1 MRKRPRAPVLANIF
15 SALLTCPG
23 PPARHNRPVLAETED
38 TPIHDA
44 REALKRYFGFRAF
57 LDGQEQ
63 VVASVLAGRDV
74 MIIMPTGGGKSLCY
88 QLPAMVMDGVTIVV
102 SPLIA
107 LMKDQVDAL
116 VNRGIPATLIN
127 SSLSFEEQKERI
139 RGLRNGEYKL
149 VYVAPERFRSNMFI
163 NALQDVNI
171 ALFAVDEAHCLSQW
185 GHDFRPD
192 YIRLGEALE
201 KLGRP
206 QVLALTATA
215 TAEVRTDILNTL
227 KLRDPYLSVR
237 GFSRPNLS
245 LHITPTEKA
254 KHKYD
259 RLRDIVSHWQ
269 TGIIYCAT
277 RKKVEEVA
285 SLLDEWR
292 IRAIAYHG
300 GMDDK
305 EREHAQNRFL
315 QRDVAVAVA
324 TNAFGMGI
332 DRSDVRFVVHF
343 EIPGSVEAYYQ
354 EAGRAGRDGEPSHC
368 ELFFNYA
375 DTKTQDFFI
384 DGSNPTFETIQDV
397 YEAFLSWADHAH
409 EVMASIDD
417 ITDRAGAK
425 NSMAVG
431 SALSHLA
438 RQGWIERFDI
448 PGKRIRGTRMLRPE
462 VRAKDLTLDRKAI
475 QEKERRDRSK
485 LKAMVEM
492 CYADK
497 CRQQMI
503 LEYFGEPDAST
514 CGNCDVCKRGGVK
527 AVARVGSSE
536 EVEVLRKALS
546 GVARMSRKEAD
557 GTWSP
562 RFGKGRII
570 AMLLGSKSREVVDAG
585 LDELTTYGMLKNMG
599 SAGVHQLFK
608 EMEKAG
614 FIETTKEGE
623 YPLLKLTTKG
633 NEVMRKGGAIR
644 LQWPE
649 LRKPVEML
657 KRDSRSTYLREGAN
671 ASGGEELGVSELGFD
686 ESLFDRLKKKRQEI
700 AQREGVPPF
709 MIFHNNTLE
718 FLTRL
723 KPRNMDAA
731 LKIRGIGEAKAS
743 RWLPEFLTVINGR

>member
-1 MRKRPRAPVLANIF
+1 
-15 SALLTCPG
+15 
-23 PPARHNRPVLAETED
+23 VLAETEN

-63 VVASVLAGRDV
+63 VVASVLAGQDV
-74 MIIMPTGGGKSLCY
+74 MIVMPTGGGKSLCY
-88 QLPAMVMDGVTIVV
+88 QLPAMVMDGVTLVV

-116 VNRGIPATLIN
+116 IQRGIPATLIN
-127 SSLSFEEQKERI
+127 STLSFEEQKERI
-139 RGLRNGEYKL
+139 RGLRTGQYKL
-149 VYVAPERFRSNMFI
+149 VYVAPERFRSTMFL
-163 NALQDVNI
+163 NALQEVNI

-215 TAEVRTDILNTL
+215 TPEVRTDILNTL

-254 KHKYD
+254 KHKYE
-259 RLRDIVSHWQ
+259 RLRDIVTHWQ
-269 TGIIYCAT
+269 KGIIYCAT

-285 SLLDEWR
+285 ALLDEWR
-292 IRAIAYHG
+292 INAIAYHG

-305 EREHAQNRFL
+305 GRELAQNRFL
-315 QRDVAVAVA
+315 QRDVNVAVA

-384 DGSNPTFETIQDV
+384 DGSNPTFEIIRDV
-397 YEAFLSWADHAH
+397 YQALLDWADTSH

-417 ITDRAGAK
+417 ITDRVGAK
-425 NSMAVG
+425 NSMAVS
-431 SALSHLA
+431 SALSHLG

-448 PGKRIRGTRMLRPE
+448 PGKRIRGTRLLQPDVKAR
-462 VRAKDLTLDRKAI
+462 DLTVDRKALA
-475 QEKERRDRSK
+475 EKEKRDRSK
-485 LKAMVEM
+485 LKSMVEL

-503 LEYFGEPDAST
+503 LEYFGEPEAGT
-514 CGNCDVCKRGGVK
+514 CGNCDVCKRGGHT
-527 AVARVGSSE
+527 AVARTGSSE

-546 GVARMSRKEAD
+546 GVARMCRKEAD
-557 GTWSP
+557 GRWTP
-562 RFGKGRII
+562 RYGKGRII

-585 LDELTTYGMLKNMG
+585 LDELSTYGMLKNMG

-614 FIETTKEGE
+614 FVETVTDGD
-623 YPLLKLTTKG
+623 YPLLRLTEAG
-633 NEVMRKGGAIR
+633 NETMRRGGPVR

-657 KRDSRSTYLREGAN
+657 KRDSRTAHLREEGA
-671 ASGGEELGVSELGFD
+671 AGDGELGASELGFD
-686 ESLFDRLKKKRQEI
+686 EALFERLKKKRQEV

-709 MIFHNNTLE
+709 MVFHNNTLE

-723 KPRNMDAA
+723 KPRSMESA
-731 LKIRGIGEAKAS
+731 LKIRGIGESKAGK
-743 RWLPEFLTVINGR
+743 WLEEFLEVIRAGK